1 MLPDLVQV
9 LVRNSISK
17 FLLEK
22 LWRNGDDSEA
32 LRKGRQGGMEKGDG
46 AKGAH
51 KHPVGVFMHLHEF
64 VESGCSLHVGWVGA
78 RGNGFLGID

>member
-1 MLPDLVQV
+1 MPDLVQV

-51 KHPVGVFMHLHEF
+51 PHPVGVFMHLHEF
-64 VESGCSLHVGWVGA
+64 VESGCSLHVDWAGA